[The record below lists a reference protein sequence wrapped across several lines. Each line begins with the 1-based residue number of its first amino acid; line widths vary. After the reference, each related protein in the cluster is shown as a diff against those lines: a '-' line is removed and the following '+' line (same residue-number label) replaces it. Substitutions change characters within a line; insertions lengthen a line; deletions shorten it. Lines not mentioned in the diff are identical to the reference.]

1 MKYEEC
7 VKKLSSDD
15 ISMMKQLIAKHQD
28 NFKAMFKD
36 IKVNFMQYS
45 KGQLKNRYKAF
56 FHFGHDKTGAKSMK

>member
-1 MKYEEC
+1 
-7 VKKLSSDD
+7 
-15 ISMMKQLIAKHQD
+15 MMKQLIAKHQD

-56 FHFGHDKTGAKSMK
+56 FHFGHDKTGAKSKK